1 MISLDNVLGLSQ
13 IFGLQANEAG
23 ALLVLFVFS
32 IVWQLVDAALDDEGL
47 LQLTENDPKW
57 PVKPQHMEVDFH
69 DIYEEKRKDYCER
82 LRTVNTVISLEL
94 IGQFLQN
101 KVTSRIL
108 YLARRNM

>member
-1 MISLDNVLGLSQ
+1 MISLDNVLHLSK
-13 IFGLQANEAG
+13 IFGLHVNEAG

-47 LQLTENDPKW
+47 LQLTEDDPKW
-57 PVKPQHMEVDFH
+57 PVKPQDMEVDVF
-69 DIYEEKRKDYCER
+69 DIYEEKRKEYCER
-82 LRTVNTVISLEL
+82 LRTVNTDIALEL

-108 YLARRNM
+108 YLARQNM